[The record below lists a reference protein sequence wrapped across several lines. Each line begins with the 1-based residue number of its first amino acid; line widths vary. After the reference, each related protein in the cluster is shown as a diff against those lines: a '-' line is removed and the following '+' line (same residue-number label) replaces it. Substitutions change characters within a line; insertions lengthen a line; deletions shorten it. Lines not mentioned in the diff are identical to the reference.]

1 MAEIPVVD
9 NEQRAEGFVAY
20 LVDAVLASPRTQA
33 QIGTLV
39 RTVLVALGSG
49 WAATHGDGI
58 NLLVGVLLAVVAG
71 VWGVYQKF
79 RVDRKIRKL
88 QEVGE

>member
-1 MAEIPVVD
+1 MADIPVVD
-9 NEQRAEGFVAY
+9 NGQKAEGFVAY
-20 LVDAVLASPRTQA
+20 LVDEVLANPRTQA

-39 RTVLVALGSG
+39 RTMLVAFGSG
-49 WAATHGDGI
+49 WAATHGEGI

-88 QEVGE
+88 QEVGQ